1 VEFLEP
7 FKAFVSMEDRI
18 DRLQRPILVD
28 DDAITKEPRPVKQ
41 CAVVVQGIKQGGR
54 VAHSANF
61 VADAVKFLSFQQTT
75 LPFRFVLLVFL
86 DYLSQTVAHL

>member
-1 VEFLEP
+1 
-7 FKAFVSMEDRI
+7 MEDRI

-61 VADAVKFLSFQQTT
+61 VADAIKFRSFQQTM
-75 LPFRFVLLVFL
+75 LPFVRFALLVLFEHR
-86 DYLSQTVAHL
+86 SQTVAHL